1 VGGGLAGDMI
11 SLIVAASTNNVIGV
25 QGELPWRLSGD
36 LKRFKAL
43 TMGKPIVM
51 GRLTFES
58 IGRPLPG
65 RQNIVI
71 SRQADYEA
79 QGCDVV
85 QSVDAAIAVAAN
97 AEEIMIIGGSHIYQE
112 FLPRADRIYLTRVQ
126 AELEGDAYFPDI
138 DMSNWAETTSEE
150 HAADESNDYAV
161 MFTILDIRK
170 SNNSDNRIR

>member
-1 VGGGLAGDMI
+1 MI
-11 SLIVAASTNNVIGV
+11 SLIVAASTNNVIGA
-25 QGELPWRLSGD
+25 QGELPWHLSSD

-71 SRQADYEA
+71 TRQADYEA
-79 QGCDVV
+79 DGCDVV
-85 QSVDAAIAVAAN
+85 QSIDAAIAATGD

-126 AELEGDAYFPDI
+126 AEIEGDVSLPDLAA
-138 DMSNWAETTSEE
+138 DEWVETSSKEQS
-150 HAADESNDYAV
+150 ADESNDYDVAFV
-161 MFTILDIRK
+161 TLERAARTVPD
-170 SNNSDNRIR
+170 